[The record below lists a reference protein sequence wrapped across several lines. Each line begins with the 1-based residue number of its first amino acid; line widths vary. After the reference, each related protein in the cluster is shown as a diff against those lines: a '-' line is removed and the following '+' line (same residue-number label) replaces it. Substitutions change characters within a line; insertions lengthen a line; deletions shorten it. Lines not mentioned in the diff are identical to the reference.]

1 MRVSLFTCL
10 LLAVT
15 TSGPASAHEPTSAA
29 VHHPLVAWRPVAWRP
44 APAPAIS
51 AGMRVELDPATG
63 DLVTPGATRLPLETA
78 VRAARE
84 AGLTVLTRADGS
96 RSVVVGDRL
105 RKWAVARV
113 GADGSLAQECVH
125 SEAEAIA
132 RVRAASAPAANGGR

>member
-10 LLAVT
+10 LLAVAAL
-15 TSGPASAHEPTSAA
+15 SPASAHDSAPAA
-29 VHHPLVAWRPVAWRP
+29 VRHPLVAWRPVAWRP
-44 APAPAIS
+44 APAPALS

-63 DLVTPGATRLPLETA
+63 ELVAPGATRLPLATA

-84 AGLTVLTRADGS
+84 AGLTVVTRADGS

-105 RKWAVARV
+105 RKWSVARV
-113 GADGSLAQECVH
+113 GADGTLEQECVH

-132 RVRAASAPAANGGR
+132 RVRAASAPAAKGGR